1 MASRQKG
8 APRAR
13 FLAFYDIYFKFGHA
27 GEDAKTDQSDAVG
40 AEAGRRRR
48 PKKSRRFETRH
59 ARFAQENAQGG
70 SEPVE
75 TLSTADGAVMEF
87 ADGALDFP
95 ELLRRRGLHPSP
107 PALSKIDTAMPGAEP
122 PPLTKA
128 TTILAFKFA
137 DGVLVAGDRR
147 ATAGN
152 LVVSDRADKVLE
164 IDRFSLMAIA
174 GVPATAWEMARVLE
188 HSFQFYRRSQLQ
200 EMSLDGKVRA
210 LSKLLRD
217 NLGFV
222 MQGVGIVVPIFATFD
237 KAQRMARLYFYDAMG
252 AQFEAADFA
261 ATGSGSHSVRSI
273 LHYEN
278 TWGKRK
284 LRDLPKGEAVVLAL
298 RALDTAAESDTATGG
313 VDRRGASYPIVKIVA
328 ESGLSTLPD
337 DELARLYKT
346 KIS

>member
-1 MASRQKG
+1 MDS
-8 APRAR
+8 
-13 FLAFYDIYFKFGHA
+13 
-27 GEDAKTDQSDAVG
+27 
-40 AEAGRRRR
+40 
-48 PKKSRRFETRH
+48 
-59 ARFAQENAQGG
+59 AQGV
-70 SEPVE
+70 P
-75 TLSTADGAVMEF
+75 
-87 ADGALDFP
+87 DFP
-95 ELLRRRGLHPSP
+95 DLLRKRGLYPGMVNISGAISP
-107 PALSKIDTAMPGAEP
+107 AAL

-164 IDRFSLMAIA
+164 IDRYSLMAIA

-222 MQGVGIVVPIFATFD
+222 LQGVGVVVPIFATFD
-237 KAQRMARLYFYDAMG
+237 RVKRAARLYFYDAMG
-252 AQFEAADFA
+252 A
-261 ATGSGSHSVRSI
+261 GSHSVRSI

-284 LRDLPKGEAVVLAL
+284 LRDLSKNDAVVLAL

-328 ESGLSTLPD
+328 EDGLSTLPEG
-337 DELARLYKT
+337 ELARLYKT
-346 KIS
+346 KIA